1 MENVDLIAEK
11 IAKDAIKIATS
22 GKNLPDEFELKDLF
36 PKESWEKVMQ
46 GLEDQQEKKFKKY
59 VNNHPNIEFVKTNTA
74 NHSIY
79 RLINP
84 NQVSM

>member
-1 MENVDLIAEK
+1 MKNVDLIAEK

-36 PKESWEKVMQ
+36 PKESWENFPV
-46 GLEDQQEKKFKKY
+46 GARRSAGKKFKEY
-59 VNNHPNIEFVKTNTA
+59 INNQPNIKRAKTTTA

-79 RLINP
+79 KLIPP
-84 NQVSM
+84 N